1 MIEAPLARSRSGA
14 AWSFLMNSV
23 PLLTPPEPSAY
34 KRRPDKKRGMEVVEE
49 LLAERARGW
58 TEDWSWP
65 LVRPL
70 LYRVLDFDKAV
81 RMADLLHH
89 MDGVDALQMVSVL
102 LELQVETVGADRIP
116 ASGPVFIV
124 SNHPSSIADGV
135 VMDDAVR
142 PVRGDLVYF
151 ANSDAFRVAPNF
163 DQILIPVE
171 WVEEKR
177 SRGKTRET
185 LKLAQQAHEK
195 KAAVVIFPAG
205 RIAKYKDGA
214 LRDPEW
220 ESTAVAL
227 ARKKGAPILPVHMTG
242 RSSRLYHLADRF
254 SPALRD
260 MTLFH
265 EMMNRQGRRA
275 TVTFGPLIPPDRLGG
290 EPEAVTR
297 ALKDYVE
304 LTLPKDPDA
313 AFEPPSA
320 QTQE

>member
-1 MIEAPLARSRSGA
+1 
-14 AWSFLMNSV
+14 MNSV
-23 PLLTPPEPSAY
+23 PLLNPPAPSAY
-34 KRRPDKKRGMEVVEE
+34 ERRPDGKTGLEVVEE
-49 LLAERARGW
+49 LLTERARGW

-65 LVRPL
+65 LVQPL
-70 LYRVLDFDKAV
+70 LYRILDFDKAV

-89 MDGVDALQMVSVL
+89 MDGADALQMVSIL
-102 LELQVETVGADRIP
+102 LELQVETVRASRIP
-116 ASGPVFIV
+116 SAGPVFIV

-151 ANSDAFRVAPNF
+151 ANSDAFRVAPKF

-171 WVEEKR
+171 WVAEKR
-177 SRGKTRET
+177 SREKTRET
-185 LKLAQQAHEK
+185 LTLARQALEK
-195 KAAVVIFPAG
+195 QAAVIIFPAG

-214 LRDPEW
+214 LRDPDW
-220 ESTAVAL
+220 EPTAVAL

-242 RSSRLYHLADRF
+242 RSSRLYHFADKV

-275 TVTFGPLIPPDRLGG
+275 TVTFGPLIPPDRLTG
-290 EPEAVTR
+290 EPEAVTK

-304 LTLPKDPDA
+304 LTLPDDPDA
-313 AFEPPSA
+313 EFGPGGRNID
-320 QTQE
+320 